1 MEEDSSSDEEFED
14 APEPPTT
21 APPPQPWKIQQ
32 MPSVSHLLPGHN
44 SAQWVHSDED
54 GAKWVQSPDVSHLI
68 PQRWDGP
75 KAPSS
80 PMEKLISMGFAD
92 RAFNEQ
98 ILAKHNNDTP
108 WSSTSCWMVT
118 K

>member
-1 MEEDSSSDEEFED
+1 MRVYSILFWLQCTLVSPTCVLIITSS
-14 APEPPTT
+14 
-21 APPPQPWKIQQ
+21 
-32 MPSVSHLLPGHN
+32 PSLGTH
-44 SAQWVHSDED
+44 AQD
-54 GAKWVQSPDVSHLI
+54 GAKWVHSPDVSHLI

-98 ILAKHNNDTP
+98 ILAKHNNDI
-108 WSSTSCWMVT
+108 SMVLNELLDGYQVDVWAET
-118 K
+118 IRELI